1 MKAIKYL
8 LTLCL
13 VGALAACSDKDYVE
27 IDSLQVFGERFFQG
41 ETVNIGVSVSM
52 SSPDDAE
59 YYWSCDGGEMVHRD
73 GYVLNQWKAPRENGI
88 YTIRCTVKCNGAS
101 ATREA
106 HVLVDGFFFETFGN
120 TTVSVN
126 NSNVDKGTS
135 TGGIDGRYEGVAKSG
150 KYDGI
155 YFGKN
160 LGDGTLYAPVSG
172 EFECG
177 IIGNTRTN
185 TFKPLYPVGI
195 DPPKFGNKD
204 NQCAISIQGQATPS
218 DNPSSYYINCV
229 RVEWWPMEHLQPT
242 IKYRTIDSPSAD
254 VTSNREDFDAVV
266 SFQWY
271 QKANAELGIKQTNG
285 WIKMPFKCPA
295 LRYDVDVTKRVGL
308 AVDENNIVKFYV
320 DGNEAYTWNGLAT
333 YCSEHENAP
342 FRIQAFRYIFPGQTA
357 CYWDNVS
364 FYNDGNFGK

>member
-8 LTLCL
+8 LALCL

-41 ETVNIGVSVSM
+41 ETVNIGISVSM

-101 ATREA
+101 DTREA
-106 HVLVDGFFFETFGN
+106 HVRVDGFYFETFGN

-126 NSNVDKGTS
+126 NGNIDSGKS
-135 TGGIDGRYEGVAKSG
+135 TGGINGRYEGLAKSG

-160 LGDGTLYAPVSG
+160 LGDGTLYTPVSG

-177 IIGNTRTN
+177 IIGNSRTN
-185 TFKPLYPVGI
+185 TFKPL
-195 DPPKFGNKD
+195 
-204 NQCAISIQGQATPS
+204 
-218 DNPSSYYINCV
+218 
-229 RVEWWPMEHLQPT
+229 
-242 IKYRTIDSPSAD
+242 
-254 VTSNREDFDAVV
+254 
-266 SFQWY
+266 
-271 QKANAELGIKQTNG
+271 
-285 WIKMPFKCPA
+285 
-295 LRYDVDVTKRVGL
+295 
-308 AVDENNIVKFYV
+308 
-320 DGNEAYTWNGLAT
+320 
-333 YCSEHENAP
+333 
-342 FRIQAFRYIFPGQTA
+342 FPH
-357 CYWDNVS
+357 
-364 FYNDGNFGK
+364 